1 MLAPGTLVGGYR
13 IEELL
18 GRGAMGEVY
27 RAVQL
32 ALDRPVAVKR
42 IAAHLL
48 DQPGAVARFEREARC
63 LARVHCE
70 QVVAIH
76 DFGRFADQQGGEH
89 WLIVMELVEGM
100 SLGKVLTT
108 RGRLPW
114 PEAAVLARHIA
125 EGLAAVAEF
134 GVVHRDLK
142 PDNILI
148 SRRGMA
154 KITDFGLARANDST
168 TMTVEGAMLGT
179 PLYMPPEACRGE
191 IADARGDLYSLGC
204 TWFHALVGQ
213 PPYRASSS
221 IALLRLHVEQPIP
234 DVMASVPELP
244 ADLARLLTS
253 LMAKHPDDRPANAT
267 AVIDAISASSAANQ
281 IPRVLDVTALPLAEQ
296 PTLVPLAPTP
306 QTRSPAGVR
315 PAEVASSAHASAAVS
330 ATAATQVATAAIS
343 AFSTNS
349 AAPTT
354 SDSSTSASPAR
365 RVGSL
370 GLVAM
375 AGGIALLG
383 LIGGWWLTRSTADR
397 DVSSALAAGDTS
409 LALQRAEAA
418 LTEHPGDGAATALV
432 RRAITADIERL
443 CAEARH
449 DDALA
454 SLVKHRQRWN
464 WLDTGAWEK
473 SIAIDRGR
481 TLVRQGRINAAFDV
495 FIALREH
502 NIEDIDVA
510 RAILAAFPDHDQDG
524 LVLVSAALIVQKS
537 EKGQAKDPVV
547 VQSLNLLARS
557 LEWDGAFG
565 SRAEK
570 NRAVL
575 VQKHPD
581 PAGLGQALLENKEH
595 EARENGF
602 LLLTTLGVVTDSQTL
617 RYHWRTVSELSTTY
631 SVTATSLSYLT
642 AAVTAANWAERK
654 ELAKLPPP
662 PLDMPGLTA
671 WNDHAHGLIHVLALG
686 FTAESLHPAIRW
698 SQAEDQQLRWNA
710 WLLLERLH
718 ASDRIDA
725 QQFHLRTLTTF
736 NPLYAS
742 PDFLAALAWCRS
754 TTNTIHAGAARRG
767 LNAAETYVTAQ
778 YKRYRQADDDR
789 SADDC
794 KLRLDA
800 IDETLDQV
808 EVP

>member
-1 MLAPGTLVGGYR
+1 MLAPGTIVGGYR
-13 IEELL
+13 IELLL

-100 SLGKVLTT
+100 SLGKVLAT

-125 EGLAAVAEF
+125 EGLAAVAEL

-154 KITDFGLARANDST
+154 KITDFGLARASDSS
-168 TMTVEGAMLGT
+168 TMTAEGAMLGT

-191 IADARGDLYSLGC
+191 MADARGDLYSLGC

-234 DVMASVPELP
+234 DVLASVPDMP

-253 LMAKHPDDRPANAT
+253 LMAKQPQDRPANAT
-267 AVIDAISASSAANQ
+267 AVVEAISACSAVSQ
-281 IPRVLDVTALPLAEQ
+281 LPRMLDVTALPLAEQ
-296 PTLVPLAPTP
+296 PTLIPGTPTP
-306 QTRSPAGVR
+306 ATRPPAAAR
-315 PAEVASSAHASAAVS
+315 PAELAFAQGSAAVR
-330 ATAATQVATAAIS
+330 ATAATQVATAAITALPSDAALAAS
-343 AFSTNS
+343 A
-349 AAPTT
+349 TT
-354 SDSSTSASPAR
+354 LPAR
-365 RVGSL
+365 RLGSL
-370 GLVAM
+370 SLVLM
-375 AGGIALLG
+375 AAGIALFGLG
-383 LIGGWWLTRSTADR
+383 GGWLLSRSTADR

-409 LALQRAEAA
+409 LALQRAGAA
-418 LTEHPGDGAATALV
+418 LADRPGDAAATALV
-432 RRAITADIERL
+432 RRAISAEVERL
-443 CAEARH
+443 CAETRH

-454 SLVKHRQRWN
+454 RLLEHRQRWN
-464 WLDTGAWEK
+464 WLDTGTWEK
-473 SIAIDRGR
+473 QIAMDRGH
-481 TLVRQGRINAAFDV
+481 TLVRQGRIQGAFDA
-495 FIALREH
+495 FIALRER
-502 NIEDIDVA
+502 NTDDVEVA
-510 RAILAAFPDHDQDG
+510 RAILAAFPTHDQDG
-524 LVLVSAALIVQKS
+524 LVLVSAALLVQRS

-547 VQSLNLLARS
+547 DGAIDLLAGS

-565 SRAEK
+565 SRAE
-570 NRAVL
+570 RTRTIL
-575 VQKHPD
+575 IQKHPD
-581 PAGLGQALLENKEH
+581 PAGLGRKLLENEAH

-602 LLLTTLGVVTDSQTL
+602 LLLTTLGALTDSQTL

-631 SVTATSLSYLT
+631 SVTAASLEYLT
-642 AAVTAANWAERK
+642 TTVAAANWVERK
-654 ELAKLPPP
+654 DLAKLPPP
-662 PLDMPGLTA
+662 PESMPGLTA
-671 WNDHAHGLIHVLALG
+671 WNDHASGLISLLAQG
-686 FTAESLHPAIRW
+686 FAAESLHPALRW

-710 WLLLERLH
+710 WRLLERLQ

-725 QQFHLRTLTTF
+725 EQFHLRTLTTF

-754 TTNTIHAGAARRG
+754 TNQTIHARSARRA
-767 LNAAETYVTAQ
+767 LNAAEAHVTAQ
-778 YKRYRQADDDR
+778 YKRYRKVDDGR

-794 KLRLDA
+794 KQRLQA
-800 IDETLDQV
+800 IEETLDQV
-808 EVP
+808 EEP